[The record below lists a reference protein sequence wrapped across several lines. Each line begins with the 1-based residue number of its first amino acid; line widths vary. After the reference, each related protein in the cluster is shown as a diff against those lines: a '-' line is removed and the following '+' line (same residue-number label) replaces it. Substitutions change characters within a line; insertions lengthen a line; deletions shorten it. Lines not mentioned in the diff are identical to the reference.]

1 MVENHQAAR
10 FHPLAARLGMAVLIA
25 ATMATTLTTLRAQTP
40 ETVRY
45 TVRFPDPRTHYA
57 AIEAVF
63 PTDGA
68 ADVEVFMPV
77 WTPGSYLVREFAR
90 NVESISVSDAGGKA
104 LAFSKSRKNRW
115 RIETG

>member
-10 FHPLAARLGMAVLIA
+10 FHPLAVRLGLAVWIA
-25 ATMATTLTTLRAQTP
+25 ATMATTLTTLDAQTS

-45 TVRFPDPRTHYA
+45 TVRFPDPKTHYA
-57 AIEAVF
+57 SIEALL

-77 WTPGSYLVREFAR
+77 WTPGSYLVREYAR
-90 NVESISVSDAGGKA
+90 NV
-104 LAFSKSRKNRW
+104 
-115 RIETG
+115 